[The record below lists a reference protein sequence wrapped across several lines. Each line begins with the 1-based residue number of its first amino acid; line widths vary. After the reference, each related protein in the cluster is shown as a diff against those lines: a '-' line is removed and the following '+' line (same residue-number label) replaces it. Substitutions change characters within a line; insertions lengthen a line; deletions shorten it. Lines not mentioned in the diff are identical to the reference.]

1 MSEIRVPAAAAATVP
16 GVDSGDMFMLS
27 ISRNVIFTV
36 SSHWIINRTHTQDLF
51 QRAGNSELTKLT
63 SLGYDVTA
71 CLHL

>member
-1 MSEIRVPAAAAATVP
+1 MSEIRVTAAATATVP

-51 QRAGNSELTKLT
+51 QRAGNSELT

-71 CLHL
+71 CLHQ

>member
-36 SSHWIINRTHTQDLF
+36 SSHWIINRTHIQDIF
-51 QRAGNSELTKLT
+51 QRAGNSELT

-71 CLHL
+71 CLHQ